1 MGHPAESAI
10 TETRNRLIQAARE
23 AFMEEGYR
31 ASVDGIASRAGVAK
45 QTLYNHF
52 PSKDELFSESVGL
65 VSAAIVVTLD
75 GQTDDVRATLLR
87 FGTTFREKVHG
98 AEGLALF
105 RTLMAE
111 AVRFPTLAL
120 AFFAKGPEQTA
131 ARLADFL
138 DRAMTAGRLRQ
149 DNPRFAAEMLL
160 GMLHN
165 IDHFRR
171 LSSNT
176 PLPEELET
184 ERIGQIVDCFLRAYD
199 PIQ

>member
-1 MGHPAESAI
+1 MSSPAEAAA
-10 TETRNRLIQAARE
+10 ETRNRLIQAARE
-23 AFMEEGYR
+23 AFMAEGYR
-31 ASVDGIASRAGVAK
+31 ASVDGIAARAGVAK

-87 FGTTFREKVHG
+87 FGATFRQKVHG

-111 AVRFPTLAL
+111 AARFPALAQ

-138 DRAMTAGRLRQ
+138 GRAMAAGHLRQ
-149 DNPRFAAEMLL
+149 DDPRFAAEMLL
-160 GMLHN
+160 GMFHN

-171 LSSNT
+171 LSNNT
-176 PLPEELET
+176 PLPEALEKS
-184 ERIGQIVDCFLRAYD
+184 RIGRIVDCFLRAYE
-199 PIQ
+199 PNH

>member
-1 MGHPAESAI
+1 MSNLAESA
-10 TETRNRLIQAARE
+10 TADTRNRLIQAARE
-23 AFMEEGYR
+23 AFMAEGYR
-31 ASVDGIASRAGVAK
+31 ASVDGIAARAGVAK

-65 VSAAIVVTLD
+65 VSAAITVSLD

-87 FGTTFREKVHG
+87 FGATFRQNVHG
-98 AEGLALF
+98 TEGVAMF

-138 DRAMTAGRLRQ
+138 GRAMIAGHLRR
-149 DNPRFAAEMLL
+149 DDPRFAAEMLL
-160 GMLHN
+160 GMLNN
-165 IDHFRR
+165 IDHFQR

-176 PLPEELET
+176 PLPEAT
-184 ERIGQIVDCFLRAYD
+184 EESRIGQIVDCFLRAYD
-199 PIQ
+199 PNH

>member
-1 MGHPAESAI
+1 MSNLAESAVAD
-10 TETRNRLIQAARE
+10 TRNRLIQAARE
-23 AFMEEGYR
+23 AFMAEGYR
-31 ASVDGIASRAGVAK
+31 ASVDGIAARAGVAK

-65 VSAAIVVTLD
+65 ISAAITVSLD

-87 FGTTFREKVHG
+87 FGATFRQKVHG

-105 RTLMAE
+105 RTIMAE
-111 AVRFPTLAL
+111 AARFPTLAK
-120 AFFAKGPEQTA
+120 AFLAKGPEQTA
-131 ARLADFL
+131 TRLADFL
-138 DRAMTAGRLRQ
+138 GLAMDAGHLRR
-149 DNPRFAAEMLL
+149 DDPRFAAEILL

-176 PLPEELET
+176 PLPVASEEY
-184 ERIGQIVDCFLRAYD
+184 RIGKIVDCFLRAYD
-199 PIQ
+199 PND

>member
-1 MGHPAESAI
+1 MSNPTEAAVA
-10 TETRNRLIQAARE
+10 ETRNRLIQAARV

-31 ASVDGIASRAGVAK
+31 ASVDGIAARAGVAK

-65 VSAAIVVTLD
+65 VSAAIVVSLD

-87 FGTTFREKVHG
+87 FGAAFRQKVLG
-98 AEGLALF
+98 DEGLAMF

-111 AVRFPTLAL
+111 AARFPTLAQ

-138 DRAMTAGRLRQ
+138 GRAMADSHLRQ
-149 DNPRFAAEMLL
+149 DDPRFAAEILV
-160 GMLHN
+160 GMLNN
-165 IDHFRR
+165 IDHFRC
-171 LSSNT
+171 LSSST
-176 PLPEELET
+176 PLPEALEKSRI
-184 ERIGQIVDCFLRAYD
+184 ERIVDCFLRAYD
-199 PIQ
+199 SNH

>member
-138 DRAMTAGRLRQ
+138 GRAMTAGRLRQ

-176 PLPEELET
+176 LLPEELET
-184 ERIGQIVDCFLRAYD
+184 DRIGQIVDCFLRAYD
-199 PIQ
+199 PNR